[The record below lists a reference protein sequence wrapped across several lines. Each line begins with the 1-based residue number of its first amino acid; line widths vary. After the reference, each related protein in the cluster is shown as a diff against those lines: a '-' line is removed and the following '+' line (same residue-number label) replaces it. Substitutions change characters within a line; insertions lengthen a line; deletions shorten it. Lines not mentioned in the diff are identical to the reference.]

1 MAAVADGAG
10 SVALADVGSAL
21 AAHESVRILSHYL
34 AADKHEPDWERLMR
48 RTFEETLSIVKKE
61 AKDRNCGLHE
71 LSTTLILAAATPQ
84 MAACMQI
91 GDGAAV
97 VSFQGGD
104 ILTLSAPQQ
113 GECLNQTIFL
123 TSSDA
128 LESSKFS
135 LQKGKVVFMSLF
147 SDGLQQLALTL
158 PGYTP
163 HQPFFTPLQ
172 QFVMNRNTGECLD
185 THEQLSRF
193 LDSPRVNERT
203 DDDKTLVLAAL
214 IEK

>member
-1 MAAVADGAG
+1 MHVVGDNQMIDYTDMPPKGTARTDGCAAIPTH
-10 SVALADVGSAL
+10 
-21 AAHESVRILSHYL
+21 AAI
-34 AADKHEPDWERLMR
+34 
-48 RTFEETLSIVKKE
+48 
-61 AKDRNCGLHE
+61 
-71 LSTTLILAAATPQ
+71 
-84 MAACMQI
+84 
-91 GDGAAV
+91 
-97 VSFQGGD
+97 
-104 ILTLSAPQQ
+104 
-113 GECLNQTIFL
+113 
-123 TSSDA
+123 
-128 LESSKFS
+128 
-135 LQKGKVVFMSLF
+135 
-147 SDGLQQLALTL
+147 LTL